1 MQEFVEAFG
10 SYNVGS
16 LAVLIAAF
24 VFLYRLYKKAEK
36 NIVDQHDAK
45 KEQDEQIKAILLQE
59 AKYPEWR
66 QQSIEIQSRL
76 TERLDSIEGSQKD
89 LAKRLEEM
97 ETDNR
102 KQDRAKLRDRILQA
116 YRYYTSPASNPL
128 QQWSE
133 MEAQAF
139 WDMFGAYERSG
150 GNGHV
155 HTVVQP
161 AMRELIE
168 VKMDDEEKLSEL
180 MHSRK

>member
-16 LAVLIAAF
+16 IAVLIAAF

-76 TERLDSIEGSQKD
+76 TERLDSIEDSQKD
-89 LAKRLEEM
+89 LAKRLEV
-97 ETDNR
+97 
-102 KQDRAKLRDRILQA
+102 QA
-116 YRYYTSPASNPL
+116 CCS
-128 QQWSE
+128 
-133 MEAQAF
+133 
-139 WDMFGAYERSG
+139 SG
-150 GNGHV
+150 SYHFF
-155 HTVVQP
+155 
-161 AMRELIE
+161 
-168 VKMDDEEKLSEL
+168 
-180 MHSRK
+180 